1 MKFAEGV
8 GMKWKNNEDGS
19 IENLVYQAFHSKITL
34 ALQATV
40 IYLGKQLPVHILAGP
55 R

>member
-1 MKFAEGV
+1 MEK
-8 GMKWKNNEDGS
+8 NEDGG
-19 IENLVYQAFHSKITL
+19 IENLVYQAFHSKITV

-55 R
+55 Q